1 MAKKGLEEQKSTGS
15 GLCVLRGQ
23 GKLLSKAE
31 RGGWLGSRQLLEVVT
46 GSSST
51 AVLCWQS
58 LSCPGGTSGSVGA
71 LYTERGFRVSR
82 AVCCS
87 VAWRGGR

>member
-1 MAKKGLEEQKSTGS
+1 M
-15 GLCVLRGQ
+15 
-23 GKLLSKAE
+23 LSKAE
-31 RGGWLGSRQLLEVVT
+31 RGGWLGSRRLLEVVT

-71 LYTERGFRVSR
+71 LYTAEVSGFPGLFAVLWLAGEEGDCVYVSQTWFADR
-82 AVCCS
+82 KVSFFAQH
-87 VAWRGGR
+87 